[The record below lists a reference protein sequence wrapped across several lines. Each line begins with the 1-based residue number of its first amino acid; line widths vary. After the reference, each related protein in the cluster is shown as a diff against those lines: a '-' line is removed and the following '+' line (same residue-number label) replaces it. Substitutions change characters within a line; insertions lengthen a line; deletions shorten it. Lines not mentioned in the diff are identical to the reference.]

1 MGKPITYS
9 SLHLAQ
15 GKSSQVKVESRVY
28 QVMRYR
34 DDMLV
39 RLKWYSTRGEALEAA
54 GLSQQDAHA

>member
-15 GKSSQVKVESRVY
+15 GSQVKVESRVY